1 MCPICLCGK
10 KSTKNYVANKMKIL
24 LIDTFSPHLLDALI
38 ALKQEVNYRPDIQRE
53 EVLSVIQDYE
63 ILILNSKV
71 NIDKELIDKAQRLK
85 LAIRAGVG
93 MDHFDL
99 EYLAE
104 KGIIAT
110 NTAGANADAV
120 GEQAVGMLLALRHKI
135 AVANAQVKDFQWI
148 REANRGVEIK
158 GKTVGIIGF
167 GNTGSTFARKLQG
180 FDCELIAYDK
190 YKTNFGNNYVK
201 EVSLGAIFQ
210 QSDILSLHIPLTKET
225 RNWVNT
231 EFFHSFTKAIT
242 FLNLS
247 RGEIVVL
254 PDLIQ
259 ALHDKKVLFAGIDVL
274 ENEKLA
280 TLSPTQKEHYT
291 QLFSLDN
298 VIITPHIGGWSVES
312 KDRIEAEIVKIVA
325 E

>member
-1 MCPICLCGK
+1 MV
-10 KSTKNYVANKMKIL
+10 NMVNKMKIL
-24 LIDTFSPHLLDALI
+24 LIDTFSPNLLDALT
-38 ALKQEVNYRPDIQRE
+38 ALKHEVNYRPDIQKE
-53 EVLSVIQDYE
+53 EVLSLIQDYE

-71 NIDKELIDKAQRLK
+71 NIDKELIDRGKRLK

-104 KGIIAT
+104 KGIIAA

-167 GNTGSTFARKLQG
+167 GNTGSAFARKLQG
-180 FDCELIAYDK
+180 FDCEIIAYDK
-190 YKTNFGNNYVK
+190 YKTNFGNEYVK
-201 EVSLGAIFQ
+201 EVSLETIFQ

-225 RNWVNT
+225 HSWVN
-231 EFFHSFTKAIT
+231 EDFFQSFSKAIT

-259 ALHDKKVLFAGIDVL
+259 ALQDKKVLFAGLDVL
-274 ENEKLA
+274 ENEKFA
-280 TLSPTQKEHYT
+280 TLSATQKEHYS
-291 QLFSLDN
+291 QLFFLEN

-312 KDRIEAEIVKIVA
+312 KERIEKEIVKIVA
-325 E
+325 EQI